1 MELDFTK
8 LNKLSVLDFAEGA
21 GKKQPPTSPTSPT
34 SPTEPRKGSGEYKTP
49 TEPEKP
55 LQGNLEGIGKLQRE
69 ADQRKREIDETARIY
84 REYQHNIKL
93 SGQLQTEILKGARAG
108 EDIYSLFLKA
118 CKAISLMTSNTVF
131 YSQLEGDIRAIYGEG
146 LQNPAPLRKELT
158 EVQKRLQKLREA
170 LERELEHDGK
180 ERIKRAINAHE
191 NRIAELEAK
200 IKQAESKAS

>member
-21 GKKQPPTSPTSPT
+21 GEKQPLT

-55 LQGNLEGIGKLQRE
+55 LQGNLEGLEGIGKLQRE

-131 YSQLEGDIRAIYGEG
+131 YSQLEGDIKAIYGEG

-158 EVQKRLQKLREA
+158 EVQERLQKLREA
-170 LERELEHDGK
+170 LERELEHDSK

>member
-21 GKKQPPTSPTSPT
+21 EKKQPPT
-34 SPTEPRKGSGEYKTP
+34 SPTEPRKGSGEYKTT
-49 TEPEKP
+49 TEQEKP
-55 LQGNLEGIGKLQRE
+55 LQGNLEGLESIGKLQRE

-84 REYQHNIKL
+84 REYQQNIKL

-158 EVQKRLQKLREA
+158 EVQGRLQRLREA
-170 LERELEHDGK
+170 LERELEHDSR
-180 ERIKRAINAHE
+180 ERIKRAVTAHE
-191 NRIAELEAK
+191 NRIAELEAE